1 MGSKWLTT
9 RTCKECGATGSHAA
23 WPRYAKNGRLSNF
36 CSTCHAQNEERLKR
50 SHEKLCQRCGQ
61 APAVLNSQCRAC
73 DHIYKRAQRER
84 EAKAQGREYI
94 PHDVQVFQ
102 SAMAKAEREADRLRA
117 RWAAAYLRP
126 FRVLSK
132 KDLAAYQRSHYNRH
146 RIQELHRGQRYKL
159 DNPARKAVWDSVR
172 KLREADQSDG
182 SVTRL
187 SIARMKR
194 GARLCA
200 YCGCTL
206 HHKQTDHMIP
216 LALGGEH
223 SLRNFVIVCPDC
235 NQRKH
240 ALSYEEWIERVDPK
254 HRDHVVALMETRYG
268 VRINAA

>member
-1 MGSKWLTT
+1 MISEATT
-9 RTCKECGATGSHAA
+9 IAIGF
-23 WPRYAKNGRLSNF
+23 KNFIGVKG
-36 CSTCHAQNEERLKR
+36 T
-50 SHEKLCQRCGQ
+50 
-61 APAVLNSQCRAC
+61 
-73 DHIYKRAQRER
+73 
-84 EAKAQGREYI
+84 
-94 PHDVQVFQ
+94 
-102 SAMAKAEREADRLRA
+102 
-117 RWAAAYLRP
+117 
-126 FRVLSK
+126 
-132 KDLAAYQRSHYNRH
+132 
-146 RIQELHRGQRYKL
+146 KL

-206 HHKQTDHMIP
+206 HRKQTDHMIP

-223 SLRNFVIVCPDC
+223 SLRNIVIVCPDC

-254 HRDHVVALMETRYG
+254 HRDRVVALMRVHGTVCGLMRRDSFLT
-268 VRINAA
+268 VNLD